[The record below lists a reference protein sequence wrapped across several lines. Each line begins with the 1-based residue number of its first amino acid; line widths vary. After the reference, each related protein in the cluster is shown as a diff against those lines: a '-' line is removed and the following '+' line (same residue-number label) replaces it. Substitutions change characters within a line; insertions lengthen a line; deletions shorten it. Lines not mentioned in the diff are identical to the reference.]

1 VIKPPTETFF
11 NYKLLKKM
19 RVERNLNRAE
29 VFLATDILATTLY
42 EIERGNYG
50 PNVLTVH
57 SLARFYQ
64 LDSLEVG
71 ELLCLDL
78 VSPREL
84 ILFRAACRHDEK
96 TPAQAIRE
104 FINYY
109 IDKVKARR

>member
-1 VIKPPTETFF
+1 
-11 NYKLLKKM
+11 M
-19 RVERNLNRAE
+19 
-29 VFLATDILATTLY
+29 ATDIPVGTLY
-42 EIERGNYG
+42 QVERGDYG

-84 ILFRAACRHDEK
+84 MLFRAACRQDGK

-109 IDKVKARR
+109 IDNLRARR